1 MTSHPDKNF
10 WSEIGTWIV
19 KAYKV
24 VREPVCY
31 LLVVITLI
39 ASILQNEKV
48 LLTSLAILLG
58 ILVRILFEVHAHT
71 ERQGGV
77 PVRYKNITVAAE
89 KIEACLRAAQKHDG
103 YVRIRWLG
111 MTMSNVWSSTM
122 EGIFDTLAHERGFK
136 LLFDV
141 AMLDA
146 AWLEK
151 NPTININWTGTIADQ
166 NACKIQNFRAINHQL
181 LAGQEWEFR
190 IHRYSHMP
198 AVHGGLINERYL
210 FLGIARWEEGTM
222 KAGDRTYYYFA
233 ARDGQEAQELIEV
246 FENWFHFCFGDKPAR
261 PTPLPPAVSA
271 ALSSQE

>member
-1 MTSHPDKNF
+1 MNSRRDKNF

-19 KAYKV
+19 MAYKV

-39 ASILQNEKV
+39 ASILQDQKV

-77 PVRYKNITVAAE
+77 PIRYENISAAAE
-89 KIEACLRAAQKHDG
+89 KIEACLRAAQKHDK

-111 MTMSNVWSSTM
+111 MTMSNVWGTM
-122 EGIFDTLAHERGFK
+122 EGIFDILAHERGFK

-146 AWLEK
+146 KWLDE
-151 NPTININWTGTIADQ
+151 NPINTNWEGTSADQ
-166 NACKIQNFRAINHQL
+166 NARKIQNYRLINQQL
-181 LAGQEWEFR
+181 LRGQEWEFK

-233 ARDGQEAQELIEV
+233 ARDGQEAVELIEV
-246 FENWFHFCFGDKPAR
+246 FENWFHFCFDGKPDWRA
-261 PTPLPPAVSA
+261 PLPPTVSA

>member
-1 MTSHPDKNF
+1 MTSQRDKKF

-24 VREPVCY
+24 LREPVCY
-31 LLVVITLI
+31 LLVVTTLI
-39 ASILQNEKV
+39 ASILQDQKI

-77 PVRYKNITVAAE
+77 PIRYKNISDARD
-89 KIEACLRAAQKHDG
+89 KIEACLRAAQKQDG
-103 YVRIRWLG
+103 FIRIQWLG
-111 MTMSNVWSSTM
+111 MTMFNVWSTM
-122 EGIFDTLAHERGFK
+122 EGIFDSIADERCCN
-136 LLFDV
+136 LFFEV

-146 AWLEK
+146 AWLK
-151 NPTININWTGTIADQ
+151 AHRINANWTGTSADLIAS
-166 NACKIQNFRAINHQL
+166 KIQNYSVINHQR
-181 LAGQEWEFR
+181 LAGQHWDFQ

-210 FLGIARWEEGTM
+210 FLGLARWEEQTM

-233 ARDGQEAQELIEV
+233 ARDGEEAGELIGV
-246 FENWFHFCFGDKPAR
+246 FKNWFHFSYNKPDWYM
-261 PTPLPPAVSA
+261 P
-271 ALSSQE
+271 

>member
-1 MTSHPDKNF
+1 MTF

-77 PVRYKNITVAAE
+77 PVRFKNITVAAE
-89 KIEACLRAAQKHDG
+89 KIEACLRAAQDQDG
-103 YVRIRWLG
+103 SVRIQWLG
-111 MTMSNVWSSTM
+111 MTMFNVWNTM
-122 EGIFDTLAHERGFK
+122 EGIFDTLARERRFK
-136 LLFDV
+136 LSFEV
-141 AMLDA
+141 AMSDG
-146 AWLEK
+146 AWLDR
-151 NPTININWTGTIADQ
+151 NLINRNFTGTRANEIART
-166 NACKIQNFRAINHQL
+166 IQNFLEDKEQT
-181 LAGQEWEFR
+181 LAGQDWDFKIR
-190 IHRYSHMP
+190 RYSHMP

-210 FLGIARWEEGTM
+210 FLGVARWEEKKTM

-233 ARDGQEAQELIEV
+233 ARDGEVARELIDV
-246 FENWFHFCFGDKPAR
+246 FKSWFHFCFDDKPDWHA
-261 PTPLPPAVSA
+261 PLPPAVAPGSS
-271 ALSSQE
+271 ALSS

>member
-77 PVRYKNITVAAE
+77 PIRYENISAAGE
-89 KIEACLRAAQKHDG
+89 KIVACLRAAQKQDK
-103 YVRIRWLG
+103 YVHIRWLG
-111 MTMSNVWSSTM
+111 MTMSNVLNTM
-122 EGIFDTLAHERGFK
+122 EGIFDILADERGFK
-136 LLFDV
+136 LLFEV

-146 AWLEK
+146 KWLDE
-151 NPTININWTGTIADQ
+151 NPINTNWTGTIADQ
-166 NACKIQNFRAINHQL
+166 NARRIQKYRVINRQRL
-181 LAGQEWEFR
+181 EGQNWEFTIR
-190 IHRYSHMP
+190 RYSHMP

>member
-1 MTSHPDKNF
+1 MTLNNDKNF

-39 ASILQNEKV
+39 ASILQNQKV

-58 ILVRILFEVHAHT
+58 IVVRILFEVHAHT

-77 PVRYKNITVAAE
+77 PVRYKNISDARD
-89 KIEACLRAAQKHDG
+89 KIEACLRAAQKQDK

-111 MTMSNVWSSTM
+111 MTMSNVWGTM
-122 EGIFDTLAHERGFK
+122 EGIFDTLARERGFK
-136 LLFDV
+136 LSFDV
-141 AMLDA
+141 AMSDA
-146 AWLEK
+146 AWLDK
-151 NPTININWTGTIADQ
+151 NDININWTGTSADQ
-166 NACKIQNFRAINHQL
+166 NARKIQKYRVINQQL
-181 LAGQEWEFR
+181 LEGQHWDFK

-246 FENWFHFCFGDKPAR
+246 FENWFHFCFDGKPDWHA
-261 PTPLPPAVSA
+261 PLPPAASPG
-271 ALSSQE
+271 S